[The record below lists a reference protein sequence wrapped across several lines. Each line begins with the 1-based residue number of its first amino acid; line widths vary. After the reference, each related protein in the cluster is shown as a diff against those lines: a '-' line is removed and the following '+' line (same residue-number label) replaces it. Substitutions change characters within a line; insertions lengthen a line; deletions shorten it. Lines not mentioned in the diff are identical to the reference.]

1 MKKERSLMMAQEQ
14 VSVLIVGA
22 GGAGLS
28 LSLLLRQQG
37 IQSLLLERR
46 TDVSWYPRARTLNF
60 RTMEVFRGLGLDEQV
75 RAAGAPISRMFRKHN
90 LAASEQ
96 EELLNP
102 TTLVEHLEEISPYPL
117 GQYCPQSRLEPLLRA
132 EAEQQGV
139 DVRYGTE
146 LVSFTQDEAGVAA
159 LIRDRATGSTSRVK
173 AEYLIA
179 ADGAHSRIREALG
192 ISTWGLGELPESQI
206 FVYFRA
212 NWGELIQGYE
222 ADAILTIN
230 ESGRGMFLISDQ
242 DRGMFTITYNPTC
255 GESAQDY
262 PFERCKE
269 LIRAALGKPE
279 IDVESVDMADWRP
292 VQRVAEHF
300 QEGRVFLVGDAAHT
314 MPPYLGLGVNTAIQ
328 SAQNL
333 AWKLAAVLKG
343 QATSQLLTTY
353 QIERHPVGTLVAE
366 QSMTGP
372 AAVVFEKEMRGNA
385 QLHLKEPLPILYP
398 IVGYRYRSAAILS
411 EDTANASPNEFEL
424 LEPLEL
430 NGLPGS
436 RVPHLWVERQ
446 GQRISTLDLFN
457 GRFVLLT
464 STGGTAWN
472 EAAAAV
478 ATRLGVELAA
488 YRIGLG
494 ADLLAQDAAWEAHL
508 GVSSEGAVLIRPDS
522 FVAWRSSTLPDNP
535 AEALGQAVAHI
546 LGRNNI
552 QSYHAKTYL

>member
-1 MKKERSLMMAQEQ
+1 MMAQEQ

-37 IQSLLLERR
+37 IKSLLIERR

-60 RTMEVFRGLGLDEQV
+60 RTMEVFRGLGLDAQV
-75 RAAGAPISRMFRKHN
+75 RAAGAPISRMFRKRS

-102 TTLVEHLEEISPYPL
+102 ATLVEHLEEISPEPL
-117 GQYCPQSRLEPLLRA
+117 GWYCPQSHLEPLLLA
-132 EAEQQGV
+132 EAKRQGV

-146 LVSFTQDEAGVAA
+146 LVSFTQNEMGVMAMV
-159 LIRDRATGSTSRVK
+159 RDRATGQTSEVR
-173 AEYLIA
+173 ADYLIA
-179 ADGAHSRIREALG
+179 ADGSRSKIREALG
-192 ISTWGLGELPESQI
+192 ISTQGLGELPESQM

-212 NWGELIQGYE
+212 DWGKLIQGYE

-230 ESGRGMFLISDQ
+230 ESGRGMFLITDQ
-242 DRGMFTITYNPTC
+242 DRGMFVITYNPTR
-255 GESAQDY
+255 GESAQEY
-262 PFERCKE
+262 TFERCKE

-279 IDVESVDMADWRP
+279 MDVEVVDMADWRP
-292 VQRVAEHF
+292 VQRVAERF

-343 QATSQLLTTY
+343 QATPQLLATY
-353 QIERHPVGTLVAE
+353 QTERHPVGTLVAE

-372 AAVVFEKEMRGNA
+372 AAVLFEKEMRGTA

-398 IVGYRYRSAAILS
+398 IVGYRYRSTAILS
-411 EDTANASPNEFEL
+411 EDRAPATQNEVEL
-424 LEPLEL
+424 LESLEL

-436 RVPHLWVERQ
+436 RVPHLWIERQ
-446 GQRISTLDLFN
+446 GLHISTLDLFD

-464 STGGTAWN
+464 GAGGFAWR

-478 ATRLGVELAA
+478 AARLGIELAA
-488 YRIGLG
+488 YRIGQD
-494 ADLLAQDAAWEAHL
+494 ADLLALESGWQAKL
-508 GVSSEGAVLIRPDS
+508 GISPEGAVLVRPDS
-522 FVAWRSSTLPDNP
+522 FVAWRSSTSP
-535 AEALGQAVAHI
+535 ASPVAAVEQVVAHI
-546 LGRNNI
+546 LGKNDI
-552 QSYHAKTYL
+552 QA

>member
-1 MKKERSLMMAQEQ
+1 MAQEQ

-28 LSLLLRQQG
+28 LALLLRQQG
-37 IQSLLLERR
+37 IASLLIERR

-60 RTMEVFRGLGLDEQV
+60 RTMEVFRSLGLDEQV
-75 RAAGAPISRMFRKHN
+75 RAAGAPISRMFRKHT
-90 LAASEQ
+90 LAASDQ

-117 GQYCPQSRLEPLLRA
+117 GRYCPQSRLEPLLRG
-132 EAEQQGV
+132 EAERQGV

-146 LVSFTQDEAGVAA
+146 LVSFTQDETGVTA
-159 LIRDRATGSTSRVK
+159 LLRDRATSNISRVK
-173 AEYLIA
+173 AAYLIA

-192 ISTWGLGELPESQI
+192 ISTWGVGELPESQI

-222 ADAILTIN
+222 ADAILTSN
-230 ESGRGMFLISDQ
+230 ESGRGMFLITDQ
-242 DRGMFTITYNPTC
+242 DRGMFAITYNPMR

-262 PFERCKE
+262 PIERCQK

-279 IDVESVDMADWRP
+279 IDVEIVDLADWRP
-292 VQRVAEHF
+292 IQRVAERF

-328 SAQNL
+328 SAQNM
-333 AWKLAAVLKG
+333 AWKLAAVLKR

-353 QIERHPVGTLVAE
+353 QTERHPVGTLVAE

-372 AAVVFEKEMRGNA
+372 AAVLFEKEMRGNA
-385 QLHLKEPLPILYP
+385 QLHLKDPLPILYP

-411 EDTANASPNEFEL
+411 EETATASPNEFEL
-424 LEPLEL
+424 LESLEL
-430 NGLPGS
+430 HGLPGS
-436 RVPHLWVERQ
+436 RVPHVWIERQ
-446 GQRISTLDLFN
+446 GQRMSTLDLFD

-464 STGGTAWN
+464 GAGGTAWN
-472 EAAAAV
+472 KAAATIAS
-478 ATRLGVELAA
+478 RLGIELAA
-488 YRIGLG
+488 YCFGPE
-494 ADLLAQDAAWEAHL
+494 ADLLTLDTTWEARL
-508 GVSSEGAVLIRPDS
+508 GISSEGAMLLRPDS
-522 FVAWRSSTLPDNP
+522 FVAWRSTSLSANPLETL
-535 AEALGQAVAHI
+535 ERVVAHI
-546 LGRNNI
+546 LGKNKTP
-552 QSYHAKTYL
+552 SYHA